1 MQAFRLSPRDNRAFT
16 WMINVGVEQSYLAA
30 DEAAVFWFKRAIET
44 NRNVAAFVHIYL
56 APALA
61 HLGRIE
67 EARASIQTGLAIDP
81 NFTLAH
87 FHASSPTDNPTCLA
101 QRARI
106 AEGMR
111 KAGLPET

>member
-1 MQAFRLSPRDNRAFT
+1 M
-16 WMINVGVEQSYLAA
+16 A
-30 DEAAVFWFKRAIET
+30 DFAV
-44 NRNVAAFVHIYL
+44 
-56 APALA
+56 P
-61 HLGRIE
+61 E
-67 EARASIQTGLAIDP
+67 EARASVQAGLALDP

-111 KAGLPET
+111 RAGLPEG